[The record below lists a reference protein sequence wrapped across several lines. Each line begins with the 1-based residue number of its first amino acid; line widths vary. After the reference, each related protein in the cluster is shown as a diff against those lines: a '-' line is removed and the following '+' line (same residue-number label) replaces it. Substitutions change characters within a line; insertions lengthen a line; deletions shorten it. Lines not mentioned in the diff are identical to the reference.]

1 MTFGGTLNYN
11 AKSDFIYFQCQ
22 VITLARIRKR
32 NAKEL

>member
-1 MTFGGTLNYN
+1 MTLSGTLNYN

-22 VITLARIRKR
+22 VIALARKR